1 MLQHTGRRRV
11 SRRHRPVVGLL
22 CSHDQPLCVFCIE
35 EEAATLPIQ
44 KLLNHLVRP
53 AGCPVQIIGP
63 ERHTVKLQKS
73 QAIAG
78 VVIQLSLPGGF
89 PVPVTDQQASVPYK
103 RRTDKFFR
111 TDCPIHIFCLPE
123 HRSGLC
129 AGAYHPSVPGN
140 QYLIILME
148 PRPFEAV
155 SIQLLIY
162 LIRFSAAFT
171 PAVLFLSSGPLL
183 TNAFI
188 RFVAKEIWNAFSLKI
203 ARPGNPIVPAE
214 RFSLLCSKNFVYFLR
229 GEDVILSL
237 HSVTVRILAAVE
249 SSLWVRKLGFYIFEN
264 HFCRTPV

>member
-1 MLQHTGRRRV
+1 
-11 SRRHRPVVGLL
+11 
-22 CSHDQPLCVFCIE
+22 
-35 EEAATLPIQ
+35 
-44 KLLNHLVRP
+44 
-53 AGCPVQIIGP
+53 
-63 ERHTVKLQKS
+63 
-73 QAIAG
+73 
-78 VVIQLSLPGGF
+78 
-89 PVPVTDQQASVPYK
+89 
-103 RRTDKFFR
+103 
-111 TDCPIHIFCLPE
+111 
-123 HRSGLC
+123 
-129 AGAYHPSVPGN
+129 
-140 QYLIILME
+140 ME

-162 LIRFSAAFT
+162 LIRFSAAFA